1 MGKSLKWM
9 AMASQEPNECLFFT
23 VVIQCGKLIYKQ
35 YRNIK
40 SERNIKCRKREREIM
55 WFGNMHGIK
64 PWEGYIF
71 INFMW
76 VTMCCEIAL
85 YIYRTTNT
93 TLTFNQCWIS

>member
-40 SERNIKCRKREREIM
+40 SERNIKCRKRERERDYVVRQ
-55 WFGNMHGIK
+55 HARDK
-64 PWEGYIF
+64 PLGRLH
-71 INFMW
+71 
-76 VTMCCEIAL
+76 L
-85 YIYRTTNT
+85 Y
-93 TLTFNQCWIS
+93 

>member
-40 SERNIKCRKREREIM
+40 SERNIKCRERERERERERDYVVRQ
-55 WFGNMHGIK
+55 HARDK
-64 PWEGYIF
+64 
-71 INFMW
+71 
-76 VTMCCEIAL
+76 AL
-85 YIYRTTNT
+85 GRLHFY
-93 TLTFNQCWIS
+93 

>member
-40 SERNIKCRKREREIM
+40 SERNIKCRKRERDYVVRQ
-55 WFGNMHGIK
+55 HARDK
-64 PWEGYIF
+64 PLGRLH
-71 INFMW
+71 
-76 VTMCCEIAL
+76 L
-85 YIYRTTNT
+85 Y
-93 TLTFNQCWIS
+93 